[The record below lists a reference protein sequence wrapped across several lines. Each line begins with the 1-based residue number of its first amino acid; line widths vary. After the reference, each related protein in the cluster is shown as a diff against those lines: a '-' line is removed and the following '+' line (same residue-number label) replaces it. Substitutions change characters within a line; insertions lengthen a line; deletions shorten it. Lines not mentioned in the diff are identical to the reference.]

1 MGQKEEVAQLLK
13 TCEAAKDSTE
23 AFSRGIDDF
32 NARVEEQPA
41 IVRPL
46 VMRDFE
52 SNTGMSFNEWKAF
65 LDKLGARYGTI
76 YDTATRLADA
86 LHKGGNDAEI
96 TAAMSALKT
105 AAAPFMEG
113 VDVAVEAMETME
125 TYLKGLPGKID
136 LVPDA
141 FMKAE
146 VRDELI
152 NSVPAYVERAQ
163 ALKEGLKKTKEQLS
177 ALVAS

>member
-1 MGQKEEVAQLLK
+1 MRQKEEVAQLIK
-13 TCEAAKDSTE
+13 TCEAARDSAE

-32 NARVEEQPA
+32 SGRVEEQPA
-41 IVRPL
+41 VVRPL
-46 VMRDFE
+46 VKRDFE
-52 SNTGMSFNEWKAF
+52 SSTGMSVNEWKAF
-65 LDKLGARYGTI
+65 LDKLGARYGMI

-86 LHKGGNDAEI
+86 SHKGNDAEI

-136 LVPDA
+136 LVPDT
-141 FMKAE
+141 FMKTE

-163 ALKEGLKKTKEQLS
+163 ALKESLKKTKEQLS